1 MHVLYIG
8 LLGWLLSFLG
18 QLPLGT
24 MSITSTQIAV
34 QENFRN
40 AWKYSVGVA
49 IIEII
54 YLRLVLSGVD
64 WIIRHKLFFAI
75 LGWLTVAVFL
85 VLGIMSF
92 IAAGKQSENK
102 KALLLNNKLNRFLLG
117 VSMSTLN
124 PAQIPFW
131 FIWSSY
137 FMDIHLLRSDFAEF
151 NGFTVGA
158 GIGTLSGL
166 ALYMYGGNWLITKM
180 NTSNR
185 TLNKIMGIIFMIAAL
200 AQLYRMIYKS
210 STGL

>member
-1 MHVLYIG
+1 MHLLTIA

-24 MSITSTQIAV
+24 MSITATQISV

-40 AWKYSVGVA
+40 AWKYALGVA

-64 WIIRHKLFFAI
+64 WIIQHRIFFTI
-75 LGWLTVAVFL
+75 LGWLTVVVFL
-85 VLGIMSF
+85 VLGIISF
-92 IAAGKQSENK
+92 VTAGKQTENK
-102 KALLLNNKLNRFLLG
+102 KALLLNNKLDRFLLG

-137 FMDIHLLRSDFAEF
+137 FMDIHLLKSDFAEF
-151 NGFTVGA
+151 NLFTIGA
-158 GIGTLSGL
+158 GLGTVSGL

-185 TLNKIMGIIFMIAAL
+185 SLNKIMGIIFMIAAL